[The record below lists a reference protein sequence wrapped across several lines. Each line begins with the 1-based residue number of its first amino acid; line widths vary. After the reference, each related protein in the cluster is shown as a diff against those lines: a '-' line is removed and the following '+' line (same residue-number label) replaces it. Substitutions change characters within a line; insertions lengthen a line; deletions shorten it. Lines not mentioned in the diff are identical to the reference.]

1 MPFYCLG
8 MDELQRMR
16 ASGELRK
23 ACSKRGAAPQP
34 PNRVNTTM
42 KLIKLREIMK
52 TETILRDKPIQ
63 AYIVSSSDEHQV
75 NKN

>member
-1 MPFYCLG
+1 

-42 KLIKLREIMK
+42 KLIELRQIMR
-52 TETILRDKPIQ
+52 TETILRSKPIQ
-63 AYIVSSSDEHQV
+63 AYIVTSSDEHQV
-75 NKN
+75 RYKAKSN